1 MLDLNSLSM
10 PGAEGEEEL
19 DLGLEDKGVED
30 SPLAEFSDEE
40 ILAEA
45 EKRELI
51 DPADSALEADEA
63 IEGEESPLDLG

>member
-30 SPLAEFSDEE
+30 SPLADIPDEE
-40 ILAEA
+40 LLKEC
-45 EKRELI
+45 ENRGLI
-51 DPADSALEADEA
+51 DAEDSALEADEA